1 MRAIMLGLGASGT
14 SYYAALADRMG
25 WITPQPHKGHMPFP
39 THETKRGREIN
50 ERMVSE
56 YGHHVYD
63 TEAFV
68 PLAPDAI
75 ASEAQMFVADM
86 DDEHDRWLF
95 KDPRSTLTFGAIWQ
109 QFSWDKIICV
119 YRHPGDTTASLKKHH
134 VRGPLAEESSLRTL
148 WTQWSQL
155 MLCLPDAEFI
165 RFPGDEAR
173 LAVILGC
180 ELPADTG
187 FRPGLNHGSSAAIPD
202 WASAAWDAMETC
214 RAN

>member
-1 MRAIMLGLGASGT
+1 MLGLGASGT

-25 WITPQPHKGHMPFP
+25 WITPRPHKGHMPFP
-39 THETKRGREIN
+39 THETNRGREIN
-50 ERMVSE
+50 ERLVGE

-95 KDPRSTLTFGAIWQ
+95 KDPRSTLTFDAIWQ
-109 QFSWDKIICV
+109 QFSWDRIICV

-134 VRGPLAEESSLRTL
+134 VRGPLAEDSSLRTL

-155 MLCLPDAEFI
+155 MLRMPDAEFI
-165 RFPGDEAR
+165 RFPGDEAK
-173 LAVILGC
+173 LAAILGC
-180 ELPADTG
+180 ELPINTG
-187 FRPGLNHGSSAAIPD
+187 FRPSLNHGVSAAIPN
-202 WASAAWDAMETC
+202 WASVAWDAMEIR
-214 RAN
+214 RAT